1 MKRGKTVL
9 RLFTA
14 AVAALFAASCG
25 TSDVD
30 KTLTILYWQ
39 APTIANPYLSS
50 GNKDTDAASL
60 VLEPLASYD
69 ENGNLVPRLADIIPT
84 LENEGFSKD
93 LTEITWRL
101 REGVRWSDGTPFTKE
116 DVVFTYRYFCS
127 LPASGPVCDTIE
139 KVEPVTDV
147 PLVRITFT
155 APTPYPYTLFVGA
168 GAPVLQKAQFEN
180 CLGERAEKC
189 QAENL
194 APAGTGPYRITDF
207 AVSESEEFSV
217 ISYEANEHFRAPELF
232 FSRVVIRGGGDAVS
246 TARGVLET
254 GEADYASNLQVDPQT
269 LKPLQEAGK
278 GTVEAAFSNNVES
291 LLVNFTNPD
300 PDLGTLR
307 SEWANGSNPHPFLED
322 PDVRSA
328 LSMAIDRGRIAEQLY
343 GPGGSP
349 TCNIVAAPK
358 HYASSD
364 NDGCL
369 KQNIA
374 GAKALLDEAGWLPGS
389 DGIRQKDGTRL
400 KILYQTSTNSVRQ
413 KTQKLIQQWWNDI
426 GVETELKQINPGVF
440 FGGDPDN
447 PDTLGRFYADIQ
459 MFTRGSSPEPQQYLS
474 SWRTSEITGAE
485 NNWRGG
491 NISRW
496 SEAEYDSTYE
506 ELKETRLGP
515 ERNKLVIRL
524 NNLLVQ
530 NHVAIPL
537 VHRASVSAV
546 SNDLK
551 GVRVNAWDSEL
562 WNIHEWHRE

>member
-9 RLFTA
+9 RLFTL
-14 AVAALFAASCG
+14 AVAALFAASCHG
-25 TSDVD
+25 DAD
-30 KTLTILYWQ
+30 KPLTILYWQ

-84 LENEGFSKD
+84 LENEGIEKD
-93 LTEITWRL
+93 LTQVTWRL

-116 DVVFTYRYFCS
+116 DVVFTYEYFCS
-127 LPASGPVCDTIE
+127 LPDARPVCDTIE
-139 KVEPVTDV
+139 KVEPATDV

-155 APTPYPYTLFVGA
+155 TPTPYPYTLFVGA

-180 CLGERAEKC
+180 CLGGEAEKC
-189 QAENL
+189 QEENL
-194 APAGTGPYRITDF
+194 APVGTGPYRITDF
-207 AVSESEEFSV
+207 AVSESEDSSV
-217 ISYEANEHFRAPELF
+217 ISYEANEHFRAPERLF
-232 FSRVVIRGGGDAVS
+232 SKVVIRGGGDAVS
-246 TARGVLET
+246 TARAVLET

-269 LKPLQEAGK
+269 LKPLQEAGR
-278 GTVEAAFSNNVES
+278 GTVETAFSNNVES
-291 LLVNFTNPD
+291 LWVNFTNPD

-307 SEWANGSNPHPFLED
+307 SEWENGSNPHPFLED
-322 PDVRSA
+322 PAVRRA

-349 TCNIVAAPK
+349 TCNIIAAPK
-358 HYASSD
+358 HYATSE
-364 NDGCL
+364 NDSCL
-369 KQNIA
+369 KQDIA
-374 GAKALLDEAGWLPGS
+374 GAKTLLDEAGWLPGS
-389 DGIRQKDGTRL
+389 DDIRQKDGIRL

-413 KTQKLIQQWWNDI
+413 ETQKLIQQWWREI
-426 GVETELKQINPGVF
+426 GVETELKQINPGIF

-447 PDTLGRFYADIQ
+447 PGTLGRFYADIQ
-459 MFTRGSSPEPQQYLS
+459 MFTRGSPPEPQQYLS
-474 SWRTSEITGAE
+474 SWQTSEITGAE
-485 NNWRGG
+485 NNFRGG

-496 SEAEYDSTYE
+496 SDAEYDSAYE

-530 NHVAIPL
+530 KHVAIPL

-546 SNDLK
+546 SSTLK